1 RPVFIGF
8 AIIVFAS
15 LPLLFKFIPSELAP
29 SEDKGVIMLMGTA
42 PSNANLDFMQN
53 TMNDV
58 NKILSDQPE
67 VAYAQVFTG
76 VPNANQAF
84 G

>member
-1 RPVFIGF
+1 
-8 AIIVFAS
+8 
-15 LPLLFKFIPSELAP
+15 
-29 SEDKGVIMLMGTA
+29 MGTA

-67 VAYAQVFTG
+67 VAYAQVFSG
-76 VPNANQAF
+76 VLMQTKRLVSHLWF
-84 G
+84 HG